1 MGAFSQAV
9 MERRVNWAAFA
20 VVIGLIA
27 NLCAGSW
34 FASSLSSRV
43 ATLEIASIKRDGD
56 HELLVRMDERTRVMA
71 QEIAEIKHHIQGR
84 KP

>member
-1 MGAFSQAV
+1 MNSIAASRIERRINWAGIAV
-9 MERRVNWAAFA
+9 MV
-20 VVIGLIA
+20 GLMA

-43 ATLEIASIKRDGD
+43 SSLEISSAKRDGD

-71 QEIAEIKHHIQGR
+71 AEIGEIKR
-84 KP
+84 KISAR

>member
-1 MGAFSQAV
+1 MNSIAQARIERKINWAGIAV
-9 MERRVNWAAFA
+9 MV
-20 VVIGLIA
+20 GLVA

-43 ATLEIASIKRDGD
+43 NSLEVASIKRDGD

-71 QEIAEIKHHIQGR
+71 AEIGEIKKR
-84 KP
+84 LSAR